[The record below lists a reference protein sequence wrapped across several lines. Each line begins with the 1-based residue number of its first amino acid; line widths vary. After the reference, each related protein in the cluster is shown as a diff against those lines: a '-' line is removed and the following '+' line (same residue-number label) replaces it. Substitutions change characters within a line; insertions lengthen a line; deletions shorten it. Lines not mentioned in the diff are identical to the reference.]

1 MRFVPFSLEGNAWR
15 SATLETVDT
24 QVRTPILLGESGAQ
38 VVRVRRVDGSSWI
51 EKIGPASEI
60 AKEAAVLRWCTGRL
74 PVARV
79 LREDRNVL
87 EMFDLPGRPLNE
99 CSMELTGHLLA
110 ETIHRMHALPVG
122 ECLFTADWDLRLH
135 EALARVRGGLVDE
148 SDFDEMDQGRS
159 AEDILEELTAFPAL
173 PKLRC
178 FTHGDATLENFLGDQ
193 DSLSGIV
200 DLARAGLA
208 HPAQDWALALRSI
221 GSTFGTEAALQFR
234 GHIPASCADEA
245 LLRRFCLLDE
255 LF

>member
-193 DSLSGIV
+193 
-200 DLARAGLA
+200 A